1 MTQECTIITCEDTG
15 RGISNTLLP
24 VLFHKNVST
33 KGNNRG
39 TGLFLIKQA
48 LEFYD
53 GEIEID
59 TEEGEGTIFTVTFTR
74 KELK

>member
-1 MTQECTIITCEDTG
+1 MSQECTIISCEDTG

-24 VLFHKNVST
+24 ILFEKGVST

-48 LEFYD
+48 LDLYG

-59 TEEGEGTIFTVTFTR
+59 TEEEEGTIFTVTFTR
-74 KELK
+74 KELA